1 MAESEHRLR
10 STSDFQ
16 RFCAELRTSS
26 PSLDDL
32 VEGLRD
38 LAASNLRPTERGR
51 FANAIARHLGESFH
65 ASAVRGVASVKW
77 PPEIAMALRSQVPAQ
92 TEPPAIALP
101 DGAQERA
108 PDRTTSADLRELSR
122 ERGSPLTVVFMG
134 DEDEHRSSIDRLR
147 AEGIHCLRES
157 SLAALREAFERETVV
172 GLVVGS
178 SWWAADGVA
187 LQAPRPRLRGILEL
201 SNLCWVKLV
210 RTAMWPSLQAAAL
223 ELCMSLHFSHPPL
236 SRFTIEDQ
244 AAITEAELQY
254 LAYAAHDLFFAERSF
269 SYDFQPSPVQD
280 RILRAASSRYLR
292 LKYPTVHAQ
301 ESGFRVRALAN
312 RGRDGLASLVSVS
325 ETDVAIVVKV
335 SRYKEALDEAQR
347 FRSFAHGASF
357 EMEFFCHAMQGALV
371 FSPMDTRLGPAQSL
385 EDVLASPELTQPG
398 EAPARCRAA
407 IDAAIIALQRFSQQL
422 RPEGVTTFCNVE
434 QDTET
439 RLTGWGLLMVA
450 GETIDPKQLFAR
462 GLAAL
467 DRCSRHAVAHGDAHP
482 GNILLSTTGA
492 AILIDY
498 ECAGLGPAC
507 YDLCTLWIQAFASRF
522 MAVGDERSTTDLLR
536 DLLAGLPFREL
547 EIKWTHELR
556 FAVSHEVAYLAHE
569 AMRASVAVMTEQ
581 GCARDD
587 VYGIVAIILC
597 RELFNPGLQQLAVR
611 CALAATSSLLLVRHS
626 P

>member
-1 MAESEHRLR
+1 MAQGDHRLR
-10 STSDFQ
+10 SKSDFQ

-26 PSLDDL
+26 PTLDDL

-38 LAASNLRPTERGR
+38 LAASSLRPTERGR
-51 FANAIARHLGESFH
+51 FAHAIARHLGESFH
-65 ASAVRGVASVKW
+65 ASAVRGVASVGW
-77 PPEIAMALRSQVPAQ
+77 PAEIAMALRSQAPTQA
-92 TEPPAIALP
+92 EPPAIEAP
-101 DGAQERA
+101 DAAPERVHERA
-108 PDRTTSADLRELSR
+108 PSVDLRELSR

-134 DEDEHRSSIDRLR
+134 DEDEHRISIDRLR

-157 SLAALREAFERETVV
+157 SVAALREAFERETVV

-178 SWWAADGVA
+178 SWWATDGAA
-187 LQAPRPRLRGILEL
+187 LHAPRQRLREILEL

-210 RTAMWPSLQAAAL
+210 RTAMWPSLQATAL
-223 ELCMSLHFSHPPL
+223 ELCMGLHFSHPPL

-254 LAYAAHDLFFAERSF
+254 LAYAAQDLFFAERSF
-269 SYDFQPSPVQD
+269 SYDFQPSPMQD

-335 SRYKEALDEAQR
+335 SRYEDALDEARR
-347 FRSFAHGASF
+347 FRWFAHGASF

-371 FSPMDTRLGPAQSL
+371 FSPMGTRLGPARSL
-385 EDVLASPELTQPG
+385 EDVLASPELAEHG
-398 EAPARCRAA
+398 EAPAGCRAA

-439 RLTGWGLLMVA
+439 RLASWGLLVVA
-450 GETIDPKQLFAR
+450 GETIDPRQLFGR

-467 DRCSRHAVAHGDAHP
+467 ERCSRHAVAHGDAHP
-482 GNILLSTTGA
+482 GNILFSTTGA

-507 YDLCTLWIQAFASRF
+507 YDLCTLWIQGFASRF

-536 DLLAGLPFREL
+536 DLLAGLPFGEL
-547 EIKWTHELR
+547 ASKWTHELR
-556 FAVSHEVAYLAHE
+556 FAVSREVAYLAHE
-569 AMRASVAVMTEQ
+569 ALGASVAVMTEQ
-581 GCARDD
+581 GCDRED
-587 VYGIVAIILC
+587 VYGIVAILLC
-597 RELFNPGLQQLAVR
+597 RELFNPRLQQFAIR
-611 CALAATSSLLLVRHS
+611 CALAAISSLLARPS
-626 P
+626 R